1 MKNEL
6 DTKSLLRVYELI
18 QLKGE
23 PFNEGKCYKGIT
35 AFSDFDG
42 YTIYLEAS
50 GVLLRFGFHNTY
62 HLDYDHANQK
72 KQFLAKLE
80 NLIKEAKI

>member
-23 PFNEGKCYKGIT
+23 PFNEGICY
-35 AFSDFDG
+35 
-42 YTIYLEAS
+42 
-50 GVLLRFGFHNTY
+50 
-62 HLDYDHANQK
+62 
-72 KQFLAKLE
+72 
-80 NLIKEAKI
+80 